1 LKLVREIKPV
11 GKTSFHIVLNMRTC
25 TGIQSFGR
33 FFLGG
38 SKDFAD
44 KLFSGLMGKNNVN
57 DKTVLYLEL
66 METYND
72 LPVNMNVI
80 SCTLEELALNC
91 KMITKETFKLINLE

>member
-1 LKLVREIKPV
+1 V

-33 FFLGG
+33 FFLG
-38 SKDFAD
+38 SRKDFAD
-44 KLFSGLMGKNNVN
+44 GIFSRLMGKRNVT

-66 METYND
+66 TETFND
-72 LPVNMNVI
+72 LPVNMNFL

-91 KMITKETFKLINLE
+91 KMITKETFRLINMEIEG